1 MSHWQNIKY
10 HAFWDQPRTFH
21 TLDGEKTFLFDCQ
34 FDEQLDD
41 YPACYN
47 VYLISS
53 LELSD
58 MPALWVRLE
67 QKELHLLGTV
77 KISQSA
83 FDPSHWKQIDLD
95 ILNHLI
101 PVGHS

>member
-1 MSHWQNIKY
+1 MSNWQNIKY

-21 TLDGEKTFLFDCQ
+21 TLDGEKIFLFDCQ

-41 YPACYN
+41 YPSFYN
-47 VYLISS
+47 VYQISS

-58 MPALWVRLE
+58 LPALWVRLE
-67 QKELHLLGTV
+67 ENKLRLLGTL

-83 FDPSHWKQIDLD
+83 FDQTLRKKVDLN
-95 ILNHLI
+95 ILSQLI
-101 PVGHS
+101 PV